1 MPGKMGTLGFD
12 IRERAAR
19 QRAKREPMKI
29 TTDHSMNDNQFNLAA
44 DINLN
49 LGGRSFTAAVIESNW
64 QQICRHVGRT
74 FVTSA
79 GVLDSMHELGIQY
92 TLDGSKL
99 KKANAIGDILGTKH
113 FNLPSTG
120 SGKRAF
126 YLPAIGMSQAER
138 ERFVQLPPADMVA
151 EIRRTTEAVLSREV
165 ETADDTEDKDL
176 AA

>member
-1 MPGKMGTLGFD
+1 MPGKMGRLGFD
-12 IRERAAR
+12 ISKRVAS
-19 QRAKREPMKI
+19 QRALPEPMKI

-64 QQICRHVGRT
+64 QRICRHMGKT
-74 FVTSA
+74 FVSSA

-113 FNLPSTG
+113 FKLPSTG
-120 SGKRAF
+120 TGKRSY
-126 YLPAIGMSQAER
+126 YLPAIEMSQAER
-138 ERFVQLPPADMVA
+138 ERFVQLPPAEMVA
-151 EIRRTTEAVLSREV
+151 EIQRTSEEVLSHEV
-165 ETADDTEDKDL
+165 ERSDPCNDL

>member
-1 MPGKMGTLGFD
+1 
-12 IRERAAR
+12 
-19 QRAKREPMKI
+19 
-29 TTDHSMNDNQFNLAA
+29 MNDNQFDLAA

-64 QQICRHVGRT
+64 QRICRHTRKT

-99 KKANAIGDILGTKH
+99 RKANAIGDILGTKH

-120 SGKRAF
+120 TGKRAF

-138 ERFVQLPPADMVA
+138 KRFVQLPPPEMVA
-151 EIRRTTEAVLSREV
+151 EIRRTTDDVLSRKV
-165 ETADDTEDKDL
+165 ESAENENKDL

>member
-1 MPGKMGTLGFD
+1 
-12 IRERAAR
+12 
-19 QRAKREPMKI
+19 
-29 TTDHSMNDNQFNLAA
+29 MNENQLNLTA

-64 QQICRHVGRT
+64 QRICRHTGKT

-120 SGKRAF
+120 TGKRAF

-138 ERFVQLPPADMVA
+138 ERFVQLPPPEMVA
-151 EIRRTTEAVLSREV
+151 EIRRTTEDVLSRKV
-165 ETADDTEDKDL
+165 ETAENENKDL
-176 AA
+176 AD